1 MDPAPV
7 SADKKKKKELPHGFT
22 IPDSYEELSKNI
34 CIKIT
39 KTGSAGKTEVLYM
52 LKRMIGV

>member
-7 SADKKKKKELPHGFT
+7 SADKKIKKELPHGFT
-22 IPDSYEELSKNI
+22 KYLIAMRSYKNI